1 MAATASPATPQPGL
15 DQPMEDAQADVKN
28 ESRELA
34 PFPPRDMGDLTKEEL
49 EMSVG
54 NSTDFMYLCM
64 FISEFGRGLKFPMA
78 HWSFMGLFND
88 LYDSR
93 IIEGYVKDILLKC
106 LHPLGKPVIYP
117 AATTTDEEVSTRIE
131 RMIGKLFLENGFESE
146 VLAGIRPV
154 GDMEMATDDEG
165 RLLVEDPRQLVMWA
179 ERNVL
184 ERMRIIRFVFG
195 LLLDIPGCLVPSSAG
210 NDVVESTTAISTYVP
225 LRGQREAG
233 RVLGFDLKGRRW
245 WCVRDS
251 EMGLRVWKEGSNGDV
266 ELAVWEGALLP
277 AIAGS
282 LEDEVMRAKSELNR
296 KVTDIKLSR
305 RRNSGEGKKRKRG
318 KEEDDGEVNLCVACG
333 EEVAQIKHS
342 RQRSSAKAKDHH
354 PAPAHC
360 PECNGMMDA
369 GCVRSYGCGGQ
380 PQRVQ
385 EDMAVTSGPLT
396 GTSGPIRCPNCH
408 QLVLARN
415 LKELAEHIDQEVKA
429 AERRGRRLA
438 MKEKQEAM
446 AAARYA
452 EALAQAPGRRE
463 RKRVDYTSKAFDQQ
477 INRAL
482 KRSEH
487 PDDGDDDDDEAEEGG
502 SGRRSRSS
510 KREAQNLSREAR
522 LARRHEH
529 QEQQAMGEAVA
540 QVEALGSRTTT
551 GGQRRST
558 RVRTQRGGG
567 EGYSTRRG
575 SESSL
580 GESASSSSSSVSV
593 EGDGDYLE
601 SGDEDIRASDV
612 EDDDESGDEGVVD
625 EQGGGG
631 IAADVKREH
640 RQKEEEQ
647 QQEEEA
653 RRTSPESGGEENEDS
668 VGSSSSSSSSSS
680 SDTEL
685 SSGSSID

>member
-333 EEVAQIKHS
+333 TVLSWDAPSAPFYVVGEEVAQIKHS

-385 EDMAVTSGPLT
+385 EDM
-396 GTSGPIRCPNCH
+396 
-408 QLVLARN
+408 
-415 LKELAEHIDQEVKA
+415 EVKA

>member
-1 MAATASPATPQPGL
+1 MAATASPATPQPVL
-15 DQPMEDAQADVKN
+15 DQPMEDAQAEVKN

-34 PFPPRDMGDLTKEEL
+34 PFPPRDLGDLTKEEL

-88 LYDSR
+88 LYESQ

-117 AATTTDEEVSTRIE
+117 AATTTDEEVSIRIE
-131 RMIGKLFLENGFESE
+131 RMIGKLFLDNGFESE

-154 GDMEMATDDEG
+154 GNMEMATDDEG

-210 NDVVESTTAISTYVP
+210 NDVVESTTAISTYIP

-318 KEEDDGEVNLCVACG
+318 KEEDDGEINLCVACG
-333 EEVAQIKHS
+333 TALFSDAPSTLCYVV
-342 RQRSSAKAKDHH
+342 AKAKDHH

-385 EDMAVTSGPLT
+385 EDMFLLG
-396 GTSGPIRCPNCH
+396 
-408 QLVLARN
+408 N
-415 LKELAEHIDQEVKA
+415 LKELAEHVDQEVKA

-529 QEQQAMGEAVA
+529 QEQQALGEAVA

-580 GESASSSSSSVSV
+580 GESASSSSSSSSSVSV

-625 EQGGGG
+625 EEGGGG

-653 RRTSPESGGEENEDS
+653 RRPSPESGREENEDS
-668 VGSSSSSSSSSS
+668 IGSSSSSSSSSS

>member
-1 MAATASPATPQPGL
+1 
-15 DQPMEDAQADVKN
+15 
-28 ESRELA
+28 
-34 PFPPRDMGDLTKEEL
+34 
-49 EMSVG
+49 
-54 NSTDFMYLCM
+54 
-64 FISEFGRGLKFPMA
+64 
-78 HWSFMGLFND
+78 
-88 LYDSR
+88 
-93 IIEGYVKDILLKC
+93 
-106 LHPLGKPVIYP
+106 
-117 AATTTDEEVSTRIE
+117 
-131 RMIGKLFLENGFESE
+131 
-146 VLAGIRPV
+146 
-154 GDMEMATDDEG
+154 
-165 RLLVEDPRQLVMWA
+165 
-179 ERNVL
+179 
-184 ERMRIIRFVFG
+184 
-195 LLLDIPGCLVPSSAG
+195 
-210 NDVVESTTAISTYVP
+210 
-225 LRGQREAG
+225 
-233 RVLGFDLKGRRW
+233 
-245 WCVRDS
+245 
-251 EMGLRVWKEGSNGDV
+251 
-266 ELAVWEGALLP
+266 
-277 AIAGS
+277 
-282 LEDEVMRAKSELNR
+282 
-296 KVTDIKLSR
+296 
-305 RRNSGEGKKRKRG
+305 
-318 KEEDDGEVNLCVACG
+318 
-333 EEVAQIKHS
+333 
-342 RQRSSAKAKDHH
+342 AKDHH

-385 EDMAVTSGPLT
+385 EDIAVTSGPLT

-415 LKELAEHIDQEVKA
+415 LKELAEHVDQEVKA

-529 QEQQAMGEAVA
+529 QEQQALGEAVA

-625 EQGGGG
+625 EEGGGG

-640 RQKEEEQ
+640 RQKGAEQ
-647 QQEEEA
+647 QQEEEE
-653 RRTSPESGGEENEDS
+653 RRPSPESGREENEDS
-668 VGSSSSSSSSSS
+668 VGSSSSSSSSS